1 MKISEYA
8 EAVMKEH
15 EGLRLKAYRCP
26 SGVLTIGYGHTKN
39 VKPSDVINTE
49 LADRLFV
56 EDVECVERQLDT
68 EKYSRLLSQGQYDAL
83 VDFIFNLGWTKFR
96 SSTLRKKLLRN
107 VEDATIPDE
116 FRRWVYGTDPK
127 SGEKIKL
134 PGLVKR
140 REWEASMYEDL

>member
-39 VKPSDVINTE
+39 VKPGDVINTD

>member
-8 EAVMKEH
+8 EVVMKEY

-39 VKPSDVINTE
+39 VKPGDVINTDF
-49 LADRLFV
+49 ADRLFV
-56 EDVECVERQLDT
+56 EDVEAVERLVDR
-68 EKYSRLLSQGQYDAL
+68 EPFAKDLSQVQYDAL
-83 VDFIFNLGWTKFR
+83 VSFLFNVKYSSYQT
-96 SSTLRKKLLRN
+96 STLRRKIINN
-107 VEDATIPDE
+107 VNDFTIPDE
-116 FRRWVYGTDPK
+116 FRRWVYGTDPVTK
-127 SGEKIKL
+127 KKIKL

>member
-26 SGVLTIGYGHTKN
+26 AGVLTIGYGHTKN
-39 VKPSDVINTE
+39 VKPGDVINTD

>member
-15 EGLRLKAYRCP
+15 EGLRLKAYCCP

-39 VKPSDVINTE
+39 VKPGDVINTD

-96 SSTLRKKLLRN
+96 NSSLRKKLLRN
-107 VEDATIPDE
+107 IEDATIPDE

>member
-39 VKPSDVINTE
+39 VKPGDVINTD

-56 EDVECVERQLDT
+56 EDVECVERHLDT

>member
-26 SGVLTIGYGHTKN
+26 AGVLTIGYGHTIN
-39 VKPSDVINTE
+39 VKPGDVISKDT
-49 LADRLFV
+49 ADRFFV
-56 EDVECVERQLDT
+56 EDVERVERQLDT
-68 EKYSRLLSQGQYDAL
+68 ENYSKHLSQGQYDAL
-83 VDFIFNLGWTKFR
+83 IDFIFNLGWGKYR
-96 SSTLRKKLLRN
+96 SSTLRKKLLCN
-107 VEDATIPDE
+107 VNDATIPDE

-127 SGEKIKL
+127 TGAKIKL

-140 REWEASMYEDL
+140 REWEAQMYEDL

>member
-8 EAVMKEH
+8 EEVLKEH

-39 VKPSDVINTE
+39 VKPDDVIDKETAHRF
-49 LADRLFV
+49 LV
-56 EDVECVERQLDT
+56 EDVEDVEKLLDA
-68 EKYSRLLSQGQYDAL
+68 ERYSSALSQGQYDAL
-83 VDFIFNLGWTKFR
+83 VSFIFNLGWGKFR
-96 SSTLRKKLLRN
+96 NSTLRKKLLCN
-107 VEDATIPDE
+107 VDDLSIPNE

-127 SGEKIKL
+127 TGAKVKL

-140 REWEASMYEDL
+140 REWEAQMYDGM